1 MKMTLNIGLAREGKP
16 NLTTDE
22 VLDALKTAGLLV
34 GQNTIVQSDTE
45 PTLVVSCFAQ
55 PHLMTVYM
63 AQVYMVAADLDQDCI
78 AVYWPET
85 NSGALVGPRAA
96 AWGAFDARFFFTLD
110 GNRLA

>member
-16 NLTTDE
+16 NLTADE

-45 PTLVVSCFAQ
+45 PTLVVEVWMDPSVLIPAGAA
-55 PHLMTVYM
+55 VY
-63 AQVYMVAADLDQDCI
+63 QVAVALDQDCI
-78 AVYWPET
+78 AARISW
-85 NSGALVGPRAA
+85 NGQGRLIGPRAA